1 MQNLLIH
8 ILFQIFICTKYI
20 NNLRL
25 KKIAPIE
32 VKRKGIVRQS
42 IKREYDKEIRQT
54 QQKTVLSTKDLE
66 QFLIQP
72 VQILEHMATTM
83 YN

>member
-1 MQNLLIH
+1 MHNVLIH

-25 KKIAPIE
+25 KKIFAPIE

-42 IKREYDKEIRQT
+42 IKMEYDKEIRKT
-54 QQKTVLSTKDLE
+54 QETVSSTKDLE

-72 VQILEHMATTM
+72 AQILRA
-83 YN
+83 YGYDYV